1 MSDNK
6 INLELD
12 LDDLLD
18 FSKEDRQDFAKKQIK
33 YFLQNDENFLKNL
46 AKAVFADEIKN
57 IMQDE
62 TFQNQIKSEIT
73 HMLSN
78 LKTINKYD
86 ESKFDYDYSLK
97 SALSDSLRSNFHYF
111 KDSINKQINEM
122 ITEKDSKLFQDIIK
136 YDLSE
141 LILQTLLDKH
151 SDN

>member
-12 LDDLLD
+12 LDDLLS
-18 FSKEDRQDFAKKQIK
+18 FSKEDRQNFAKREIK

-46 AKAVFADEIKN
+46 AVAVFKEEIRDIMKDEI
-57 IMQDE
+57 
-62 TFQNQIKSEIT
+62 FQNQIRSEIN
-73 HMLSN
+73 HLLSN

-86 ESKFDYDYSLK
+86 ESKLDYHYTLT
-97 SALSDSLRSNFHYF
+97 SALSESLRTNFYQF

-122 ITEKDSKLFQDIIK
+122 ITEKDSQLFQDIIK
-136 YDLSE
+136 YDLSR